1 MTLANES
8 FVLNLF
14 PFRAAIRHSS
24 TLPPYNHI
32 SVKTLKY
39 KKALTCGINGELSNR
54 YKWELNPLLSPSIG
68 YESIAITTEP

>member
-8 FVLNLF
+8 FALNLF
-14 PFRAAIRHSS
+14 PFRATIRHSS
-24 TLPPYNHI
+24 TLPPYNYI
-32 SVKTLKY
+32 LVKTLKY
-39 KKALTCGINGELSNR
+39 KKTLTCGINGELSNR